1 LAGQYVK
8 VPSDVMK
15 SAVRNF
21 LNSKYLLWAVLAL
34 PFLGLLNSLRD
45 IYGEILHI
53 SGELSARLLLVTLAI
68 TPLRL
73 FFADSK
79 WPGWLLSRR
88 RYFGVATFMYA
99 ALHTAVYL
107 DRKIGSGLILQE
119 ARDLSMW
126 TGWLAMASMWTG
138 WLAMAIFVPLALTSN
153 DASLRWL
160 KRKWKRLHRWIYP
173 AALLTFVHWIFAA
186 FSFVPGLI
194 HLGILL
200 VLETYRIWKHR
211 RGRLSSVVAP

>member
-1 LAGQYVK
+1 MAG
-8 VPSDVMK
+8 
-15 SAVRNF
+15 
-21 LNSKYLLWAVLAL
+21 
-34 PFLGLLNSLRD
+34 
-45 IYGEILHI
+45 
-53 SGELSARLLLVTLAI
+53 LAI

-126 TGWLAMASMWTG
+126 TGWLAMA
-138 WLAMAIFVPLALTSN
+138 IFVPLALTSN

-160 KRKWKRLHRWIYP
+160 KRKWKRLHRWI
-173 AALLTFVHWIFAA
+173 A